1 MSGTIHEGTTFFIE
15 LLEEFPRVIRAKL
28 RLKIEDNRLLVH
40 SNGKVKHRD
49 RRGDFQQSQ
58 PTR

>member
-1 MSGTIHEGTTFFIE
+1 MKRYTTFVVE

-28 RLKIEDNRLLVH
+28 RLKMEDNGLH
-40 SNGKVKHRD
+40 SNGKRHGNQ
-49 RRGDFQQSQ
+49 RGGFQQLQ